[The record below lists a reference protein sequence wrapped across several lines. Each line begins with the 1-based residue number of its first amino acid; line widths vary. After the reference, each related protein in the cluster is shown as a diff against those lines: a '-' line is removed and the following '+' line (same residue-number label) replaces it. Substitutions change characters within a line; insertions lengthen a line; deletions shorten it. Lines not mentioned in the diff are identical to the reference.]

1 MYKFEYLPKIVE
13 ILEVG
18 MNHFRQGIRDA
29 IVDSEF
35 FQISL
40 ESEIDEITSEIYL
53 ALLPN
58 LAKIVIMRNL
68 QRAYFRRRNEDTLSK
83 AKRAEI
89 EVDLL
94 LVGIHNNSAQIEIPI
109 EVRL

>member
-1 MYKFEYLPKIVE
+1 
-13 ILEVG
+13 

-29 IVDSEF
+29 IGDSEF
-35 FQISL
+35 SELWL
-40 ESEIDEITSEIYL
+40 ESQIEELTAEIYL

-58 LAKIVIMRNL
+58 LEKIVIMRNL

-94 LVGIHNNSAQIEIPI
+94 FVEVPNSSAQIEIPI